1 MNPAGDVVHL
11 ARLADVAGLQGRTA
25 DAFAVLR
32 RVERRTTAK
41 DQGYFDLELADTSAT
56 VDGKVWNDQKKAFA
70 AMEQLTAGVAVK
82 LRFAVTSYQD
92 APQLRI
98 LDLRPARDGDA
109 GYDASLLF
117 GRTPSWLHARAFRTL
132 VIDIETV
139 PDTGIREMPPTIV
152 KALTEFSRRKEMDES
167 LVRGLSPFFAT
178 VVALAFGEA
187 DGDDDTPIEVIAVP
201 RNEAEAAT
209 LPDWAHAVDEAT
221 LLESFWSLAAAART
235 VVTYNGMGF
244 DVPFLVGRSLTH
256 GIPARVDLLS
266 QRYKLRPHLDL
277 LEILGQR
284 GRGPSNLDVVCWAF
298 DIESPK
304 GEMDGSM
311 VAPAYASGRIAEIA
325 TYNRADVR
333 ATRAVYRRVRDLLL
347 RFRTDWSD

>member
-1 MNPAGDVVHL
+1 MSPAVKPVL
-11 ARLADVAGLQGRTA
+11 VERLADVAAHEGLTI
-25 DAFAVLR
+25 DVFAVLR
-32 RVERRTTAK
+32 SVERRTTAK
-41 DQGYFDLELADTSAT
+41 DQAYFDLQLADTSAN
-56 VDGKVWNDQKKAFA
+56 VNGKVWGDDRDAFTA
-70 AMEQLTAGVAVK
+70 IGTITPGSVVKVRGEVRTWQGVLQLK
-82 LRFAVTSYQD
+82 LVNVRPVLD
-92 APQLRI
+92 ADP
-98 LDLRPARDGDA
+98 
-109 GYDASLLF
+109 GYDPERVL
-117 GRTPSWLHARAFRTL
+117 GRTPSWLHARACKTL

-139 PDTGIREMPPTIV
+139 PDTGIREMPQTIV
-152 KALTEFSRRKEMDES
+152 KALTEFSKRKEMDES
-167 LVRGLSPFFAT
+167 LVRGLSPFFAK
-178 VVALAFGEA
+178 VVALAFAEA
-187 DGDDDTPIEVIAVP
+187 DGDDDAPIDVLAVP
-201 RNEAEAAT
+201 RDDAEAAT

-221 LLESFWSLAAAART
+221 LLESFWTLAAAAGT

-244 DVPFLVGRSLTH
+244 DVPFLVGRSLIH

-284 GRGPSNLDVVCWAF
+284 GRGPSNLDVVCWALG
-298 DIESPK
+298 IESPK

-347 RFRTDWSD
+347 RFRQDWGG